1 MKSPPRQKIKWH
13 IVLSA
18 LTLCL
23 VLYNSCSKPNNDPVI
38 SALEAEKDW
47 VVPSGSSKIECAA
60 SDTDDDILTY
70 TWSATGGTFWGTG
83 PVITWVAP
91 DAPGTYAITVA
102 VTDGKGGE
110 AKNQLI
116 LHARDNHPPVIES
129 LTAKP
134 LRVKKANT
142 STIECVAS
150 DSDGDEL
157 TYRWEATSGN
167 ISGGGTTIIWTAPSI
182 EGSYIIR
189 VIVTDSLGG
198 GASKDL
204 AIVVTCGCGE

>member
-1 MKSPPRQKIKWH
+1 M
-13 IVLSA
+13 A
-18 LTLCL
+18 
-23 VLYNSCSKPNNDPVI
+23 
-38 SALEAEKDW
+38 
-47 VVPSGSSKIECAA
+47 PS
-60 SDTDDDILTY
+60 T
-70 TWSATGGTFWGTG
+70 
-83 PVITWVAP
+83 
-91 DAPGTYAITVA
+91 PGMHAITVV
-102 VTDGKGGE
+102 VTDSKGGE
-110 AKNQLI
+110 AKNQLT
-116 LHARDNHPPVIES
+116 LHVRDNHPPAIES